1 VNHEGKSSRPAPGSD
16 DKRQIERLSVDAEVA
31 LRRTGQHRY
40 RVRVHD
46 ASPNGCRIE
55 FVERPKIEE
64 RVWIKFEG
72 LESIEGKVCWVE
84 GHVAGIEFNPPI
96 HPAVFE
102 LLVPRLT

>member
-1 VNHEGKSSRPAPGSD
+1 MNQESESPRPPPEETD
-16 DKRQIERLSVDAEVA
+16 NRRVERLTVDAEVA

-40 RVRVHD
+40 RVRVHN
-46 ASPNGCRIE
+46 ASPHGCRIE
-55 FVERPKIEE
+55 FIVRPKIEE

-72 LESIEGKVCWVE
+72 LNSIEGKVCWVE
-84 GHVAGIEFNPPI
+84 GHVAGIEFSPAI